1 MQVLSLGQEDSLEEV
16 MATLSSIVAWRI
28 PGTEEA
34 DGMPSMGLTE
44 SDTTEAT

>member
-1 MQVLSLGQEDSLEEV
+1 MLVEKA
-16 MATLSSIVAWRI
+16 MAPYSSIVAWRI